1 LTGLV
6 NVRKFAPVFFLQRF
20 GVPVSRPAYLLL
32 EDGRQFWGEAMGAE
46 GSTLGEV
53 VFNTSMTG
61 YQEVLTDPS
70 YAGQIVVMTYPM
82 IGNYG
87 VNDED
92 PESKQVQVAG
102 FIVRELSE
110 DFSNWRAR
118 GSLDDYL
125 RSSGIVGLTGVDTRA
140 LTRHLR
146 SAGAMR
152 AGIAGGDVPRHV
164 LLERIMDHPR
174 MEGLDLT
181 CGVSTP
187 EPYDVASVG
196 NQRFHVLAYDFGVK
210 RHSLKLLS
218 ERGCRVT
225 TFPAQ
230 ARAEELLERN
240 PDGLFLS
247 NGPGDPEAVEHALET
262 IRAFAER
269 GIPIFGICLGHQ
281 LLGRA
286 FGGRTYKLLYGHRA
300 ANHPVRKL
308 EDGSVEITSQNHGF
322 AVRRGPGDEVEGA
335 PALRTTHLNLNDET
349 MEGLEHRELPVFSVQ
364 YHPEAAPGP
373 HDSLYL
379 FDRFT
384 AAMARR
390 RKKEA

>member
-1 LTGLV
+1 L
-6 NVRKFAPVFFLQRF
+6 NR
-20 GVPVSRPAYLLL
+20 SAYLLL
-32 EDGRQFWGEAMGAE
+32 EDGRLFSGESFGAS
-46 GSTLGEV
+46 GTTLGEV

-70 YAGQIVVMTYPM
+70 YAGQIVMMTYPM

-87 VNDED
+87 VNSED
-92 PESKQVQVAG
+92 PESGSVQVAG
-102 FIVRELSE
+102 FVVRDLSNE
-110 DFSNWRAR
+110 FSNWRAD
-118 GSLDDYL
+118 GSLNEYMATN
-125 RSSGIVGLTGVDTRA
+125 GIVGLNGVDTRA

-152 AGIAGGDVPRHV
+152 AGIAPAEISPEDF
-164 LLERIMDHPR
+164 LQRILAHPR

-181 CGVSTP
+181 CGVST
-187 EPYDVASVG
+187 EVPYDVAAVG
-196 NQRFHVLAYDFGVK
+196 DQRFRVFAYDFGVK
-210 RHSLKLLS
+210 RHSLQLLS

-230 ARAEELLERN
+230 ATVDQLIDLN

-247 NGPGDPEAVEHALET
+247 NGPGDPETIENALET
-262 IRAFAER
+262 IREFARREV
-269 GIPIFGICLGHQ
+269 PIFGICLGHQ

-300 ANHPVRKL
+300 ANHPVRRL
-308 EDGSVEITSQNHGF
+308 EDGAVEITSQNHGF
-322 AVRRGPGDEVEGA
+322 AVRRGPGEEVEGA
-335 PALRTTHLNLNDET
+335 PELRVTHVNLNDQT

-379 FDRFT
+379 FDRFV

-390 RKKEA
+390 RK